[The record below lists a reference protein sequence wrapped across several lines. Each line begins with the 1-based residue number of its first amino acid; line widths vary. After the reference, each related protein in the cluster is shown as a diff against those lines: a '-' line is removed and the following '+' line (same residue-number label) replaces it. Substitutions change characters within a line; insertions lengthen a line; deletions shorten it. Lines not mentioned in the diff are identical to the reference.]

1 MRLTSQEIKNL
12 IKALDKFIGKNPAEL
27 RLFGSRTNDQL
38 KGGDIDLLLLI
49 NDSKLKYD
57 LIMKKHYL
65 LAEIKFLLGDQKI
78 DLKIADDSEAQTD
91 PFLQLIYPK
100 SILLNTW

>member
-1 MRLTSQEIKNL
+1 MRLTSQEVKNL
-12 IKALDKFIGKNPAEL
+12 IKALDKFIGKNAAEL

-49 NDSKLKYD
+49 HDPQLKYD
-57 LIMKKHYL
+57 LIMRKHYL

-78 DLKIADDSEAQTD
+78 DLKIADNTEVQTD
-91 PFLQLIYPK
+91 SFLQLIYPK
-100 SILLNTW
+100 SILLNAW